1 MLSVKSMPYTVYG
14 QRKMLYVIFH
24 RSEHSPIIL
33 EDTFVDRKV
42 AILEI
47 WFIKVGALI
56 VHRVE
61 VVRRSEVEA
70 NRLPALHFDGV
81 KPSGV
86 FDRSIEIA
94 VGPSVVQMADL
105 GPLRFIGLD
114 GPKVAPVQK
123 ELNLCIGLLVLCIV
137 SQNVQIG
144 YFDVIFSPNVEH

>member
-1 MLSVKSMPYTVYG
+1 MHAIVD
-14 QRKMLYVIFH
+14 RC
-24 RSEHSPIIL
+24 HSPITLIYA
-33 EDTFVDRKV
+33 FVDRKV

-56 VHRVE
+56 VHRVK

-70 NRLPALHFDGV
+70 DRLSVLYFDGV

-86 FDRSIEIA
+86 IDRSIEIA

-114 GPKVAPVQK
+114 GPKVASVQEK
-123 ELNLCIGLLVLCIV
+123 FNLCIRLLGLCVV
-137 SQNVQIG
+137 RKDVQIG
-144 YFDVIFSPNVEH
+144 YFDVVFSTNIEH